1 MKKQKP
7 QKNVTFLGIVILIL
21 LLSAVAWFVSSPKK
35 EPESTVTKSSEVEHF
50 TSENLEISF
59 DAKTP
64 VLMKDLW
71 TNVILDYDG
80 KEIVI
85 GRSGHNYEGLDEYLE
100 RLIELNHLNVK
111 ARRDAVIDN
120 SPAVILFT
128 DSLGADHPT
137 YYVIK
142 DDWVFSMFTVHPE
155 LFDDLDMIVNTF
167 KYTGNS
173 SSQ

>member
-1 MKKQKP
+1 MKKQKQ
-7 QKNVTFLGIVILIL
+7 QKNVTFLGIIILVIIL
-21 LLSAVAWFVSSPKK
+21 SGVAWFTTSSSK
-35 EPESTVTKSSEVEHF
+35 EVETTVAKSEEIEHF
-50 TSENLEISF
+50 ASENLDISF

-85 GRSGHNYEGLDEYLE
+85 GRSGHNYEGLDEYLD
-100 RLIELNHLNVK
+100 RLIELNQLNVK
-111 ARRDAVIDN
+111 ARRDTTIDN

-155 LFDDLDMIVNTF
+155 LFDDLDMVSKTF
-167 KYTGNS
+167 KYNGS
-173 SSQ
+173 SSE

>member
-71 TNVILDYDG
+71 TNVVLDYDG

-85 GRSGHNYEGLDEYLE
+85 GRSGSDYQSLREYLDH
-100 RLIELNHLNVK
+100 LIEINHL
-111 ARRDAVIDN
+111 DAISQEEITIDD
-120 SPAVILFT
+120 SPGIILFT
-128 DSLGADHPT
+128 HTTDGDYPT

-142 DDWVFSMFTVHPE
+142 DGWVFSLFTVHPE
-155 LFDDLDMIVNTF
+155 LFDDLDMVAKTF
-167 KYTGNS
+167 RYHPEN
-173 SSQ
+173 